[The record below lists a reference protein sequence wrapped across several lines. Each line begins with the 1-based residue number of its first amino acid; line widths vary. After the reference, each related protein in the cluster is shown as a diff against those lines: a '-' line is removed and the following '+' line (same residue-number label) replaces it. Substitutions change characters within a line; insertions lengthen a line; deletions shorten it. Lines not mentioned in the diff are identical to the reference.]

1 MQQLINVQNDERNR
15 TLNSFH
21 VSFHI
26 YMDHAMSHV
35 IHTMI
40 TIKLVVLAYRW
51 KWKEVLHIFT
61 KGGMDPKEL
70 LLNSSNKIR

>member
-1 MQQLINVQNDERNR
+1 
-15 TLNSFH
+15 
-21 VSFHI
+21 
-26 YMDHAMSHV
+26 MDHAMSHV

-61 KGGMDPKEL
+61 KGGVDPEEL